1 MSRLIVTL
9 SWDTWTK
16 PPLMFLVHLQ
26 LSHLCWFMSVSCVS
40 RGFSS
45 SPQWGRMYPM
55 GPQVLSKRKWK
66 PLEWI
71 SGRSVTLNTDLKPM
85 PFCPVISGD
94 KVASHIQY
102 ILWWLPTMSLDLH
115 ILISFQ
121 GITYILTYVS
131 IFVFALGAA
140 THITDGPD
148 VALLEASL
156 IVKNGDAV
164 SLHHKGQRWNDTSVW
179 RVTVVIS
186 ILTNGNKKIRSQS
199 ESDIFKIQLKIVKS
213 FLDVYA
219 YGILITLVKLQS
231 LISNKCIVLQS
242 Y

>member
-16 PPLMFLVHLQ
+16 PPLMLLVYLQ

-94 KVASHIQY
+94 QVASHIQY

-115 ILISFQ
+115 ILISFKVSR
-121 GITYILTYVS
+121 TYLPMYPYLCLPLVLRPTS
-131 IFVFALGAA
+131 QMALM
-140 THITDGPD
+140 
-148 VALLEASL
+148 LLSW
-156 IVKNGDAV
+156 KPV
-164 SLHHKGQRWNDTSVW
+164 SLLRMVMQFLSTTKASAGMTPA
-179 RVTVVIS
+179 
-186 ILTNGNKKIRSQS
+186 
-199 ESDIFKIQLKIVKS
+199 SD
-213 FLDVYA
+213 
-219 YGILITLVKLQS
+219 G
-231 LISNKCIVLQS
+231 
-242 Y
+242 